1 MTFRSSLF
9 YSCHV
14 QNFNIKISF
23 LFHLKEKS
31 ADSSFDEGVAVVKNQ
46 PMQTDRMI
54 SLCTSWA
61 LFSLSIV
68 ALMVYLPV
76 EISTAVL
83 SFYLYNM
90 VSYHVVG
97 VVFLTQSPSLTQI

>member
-1 MTFRSSLF
+1 MGLLF
-9 YSCHV
+9 PDLRAHSPFV
-14 QNFNIKISF
+14 SFPALSIS
-23 LFHLKEKS
+23 
-31 ADSSFDEGVAVVKNQ
+31 N
-46 PMQTDRMI
+46 DRMI

-90 VSYHVVG
+90 VPYHVVG
-97 VVFLTQSPSLTQI
+97 VVFLTQSPSFNANLTNEMGRLE

>member
-1 MTFRSSLF
+1 
-9 YSCHV
+9 
-14 QNFNIKISF
+14 
-23 LFHLKEKS
+23 
-31 ADSSFDEGVAVVKNQ
+31 
-46 PMQTDRMI
+46 MI

-83 SFYLYNM
+83 SFNQYNM
-90 VSYHVVG
+90 VPYHVVG
-97 VVFLTQSPSLTQI
+97 VVFLTQSPSFNANLTERNGSFRIELVI

>member
-1 MTFRSSLF
+1 
-9 YSCHV
+9 
-14 QNFNIKISF
+14 
-23 LFHLKEKS
+23 
-31 ADSSFDEGVAVVKNQ
+31 
-46 PMQTDRMI
+46 MI

-90 VSYHVVG
+90 VPYHVVG
-97 VVFLTQSPSLTQI
+97 VVFLTQSPSFNAHLTERNGSFRIELVI